1 MSIEPFF
8 FNLKTF
14 SMRFIIF
21 ISILLTSFLTLD
33 AQRIITKST
42 QKSSFVIP
50 TEDIIDLKRAPS
62 DAETTNKA
70 LGIPLTFSLP
80 NGESVRY
87 NFLKNEV
94 MSLEMK
100 TTYPEIATFTGYSE
114 SLKSHIVSLTL
125 HNNKI
130 HAFILGANEN
140 AIMIDQVVENEYEST
155 YGERTETF
163 ECNTDHS
170 KFRPFMPSGART
182 STNGT
187 TLKNYAFAVVITDE
201 YEAGNGG
208 GAAAIAVA
216 LATINDI
223 SAIYKRDLA
232 VTFTA
237 TIRPET
243 SSFDI
248 VPAGPNPDYGGTC
261 VAAYFSS
268 SEYDLGQLFHKT
280 TSGGGSGVAYVGVVC
295 NNILTPPYK
304 SRSWSQAGTNVGYGF
319 LSIVA
324 HEMAHMFSASH
335 SFNSNTSGCGPQRSN
350 ANSYEPGGGTT
361 FMAYPGVCAGEN
373 ITDQSGNIIYSS
385 SPYFHVRS
393 LEQMVSFITS
403 TAGNSCASGS
413 STSNSPPVAIAN
425 PCNATSITIPAN
437 TPFELTGS
445 HTDSDGDA
453 ITYNWEQYNPGP
465 PHGAPNIACG
475 STTGPIF
482 RSYPPSTSPI
492 RYFPSLT
499 YILNNSNTPPFTTI
513 GECLP
518 TGTRTLDF
526 RLTVRD
532 NNANG
537 GGIDVSAIQLSVSST
552 SGPLALTSPNTGVTL
567 AAGSNNT
574 ITWSGSNTSSICS
587 TVNIKLSV
595 DGGQTFP
602 YSLATNTA
610 NDGTQSVTLPS
621 NLPPSSTC
629 RIKVESSC
637 FSCVK
642 FFDISNVN
650 FTITSSCLVSSSNI
664 CNNGPITA
672 NQNDPSL
679 NMSLEVAYGSSFSS
693 RAMTTSGS
701 AVFSSL
707 HSGATPQSGSC
718 TSLNFNDRAATF
730 QFKPNQTG
738 IYSFNMSG
746 GFAHASV
753 YLGAYTASQPCT
765 NFLSSSAYNSG
776 NITNP
781 FTITLN
787 ECATYTVVF
796 FDAVNT
802 SGTMS
807 ISGPSGSTTYLHN
820 PLSNPDYAYT
830 FLAVNSTNNI
840 ITAISS
846 TASFST
852 LSAGNYHIYGLH
864 YYSGTSNP
872 PGNVNPNNYIGQSLT
887 SISSSSI
894 CALLSENFKPITIT
908 GACTP
913 LVTSSAN
920 SGPGTLRDIAGCA
933 AEGAAITL
941 SSGINPLLTSA
952 LVIDKNL
959 TIDGNVNGSNQP
971 ITEITLNFSGSYGIK
986 INPSKTVTFKDLKV
1000 NMTSTASPVVL
1011 NEGNLTLNNA
1021 EIKGNVDPIVNN
1033 VAGSTINVS
1042 NAVTIKK

>member
-1 MSIEPFF
+1 
-8 FNLKTF
+8 
-14 SMRFIIF
+14 MRFIIF
-21 ISILLTSFLTLD
+21 LSIFFASFINVY
-33 AQRIITKST
+33 AQRINTKSV
-42 QKSSFVIP
+42 QKRSFVIP
-50 TEDIIDLKRAPS
+50 TEDIIDLKRAPN

-80 NGESVRY
+80 NGESIRY
-87 NFLKNEV
+87 NFLKNDV
-94 MSLEMK
+94 MSFEMK
-100 TTYPEIATFTGYSE
+100 TKYPEIATFTGYSE
-114 SLKSHIVSLTL
+114 TFKSHIVSLTL

-140 AIMIDQVVENEYEST
+140 TVMIDQVVENEYEST

-163 ECNTDHS
+163 ECTTDHN

-182 STNGT
+182 STNGA
-187 TLKNYAFAVVITDE
+187 TLKNYDFAVVITDE
-201 YEAGNGG
+201 YESGNGG

-216 LATINDI
+216 LATVNDI

-295 NNILTPPYK
+295 TNSGTPPFK

-361 FMAYPGVCAGEN
+361 FMAYPGVCPGEN

-403 TAGNSCASGS
+403 TSGNSCASGT
-413 STSNSPPVAIAN
+413 STNNTPPVAIAN
-425 PCNATSITIPAN
+425 PCNATSITIPAS

-445 HTDSDGDA
+445 HTDGNGDA
-453 ITYNWEQYNPGP
+453 VTYNWEQYDPGP
-465 PHGAPNIACG
+465 PHGAPNVACG

-482 RSYPPSTSPI
+482 RSYTPSNNPT

-499 YILNNSNTPPFTTI
+499 YILNNANAPISTV

-518 TGTRTLDF
+518 TANRTLNF

-532 NNANG
+532 NNPNG
-537 GGIDVSAIQLSVSST
+537 GGIDVSALQLTVNNT
-552 SGPLALTSPNTGVTL
+552 TGPLAITAPNTNVSWSTGGT
-567 AAGSNNT
+567 NT
-574 ITWSGSNTSSICS
+574 VTWSGSNTSSICS

-610 NDGTQSVTLPS
+610 NDGTQSITLPS

-629 RIKVESSC
+629 RVKVESSC
-637 FSCVK
+637 FTCVK

-650 FTITSSCLVSSSNI
+650 FTITSSCLVSISNI
-664 CNNGPITA
+664 CNNGPIVA

-679 NMSLEVAYGSSFSS
+679 NMSLEVAYGPSFSS
-693 RAMTTSGS
+693 KAMTTSGS
-701 AVFSSL
+701 AVLSSL
-707 HSGATPQSGSC
+707 HSGTTPQSGGC
-718 TSLNFNDRAATF
+718 TSLNFNDRAANF

-738 IYSFNMSG
+738 VYTFNMTG

-776 NITNP
+776 TISNP

-787 ECATYTVVF
+787 QCAVYTVVF

-802 SGTMS
+802 TGTMS
-807 ISGPSGSTTYLHN
+807 ITGPSGSITYLQN
-820 PLSNPDYAYT
+820 QVNNPDYSYT
-830 FLAVNSTNNI
+830 FLAVNTANNI
-840 ITAISS
+840 ITAISP

-852 LSAGNYHIYGLH
+852 LSAGIYHVYGLH

-872 PGNVNPNNYIGQSLT
+872 PGNVNPNNYIGQSL
-887 SISSSSI
+887 SIISSSSI
-894 CALLSENFKPITIT
+894 CALLSENYKQITIT

-933 AEGAAITL
+933 AEGASITL

-952 LVIDKNL
+952 LIIDKNL
-959 TIDGNVNGSNQP
+959 TIDGNVNGLNQP

-986 INPSKTVTFKDLKV
+986 VNPSKTVTFKDLKV

-1021 EIKGNVDPIVNN
+1021 EIKGNVNPVINN
-1033 VAGSTINVS
+1033 TAGSTINVS
-1042 NAVTIKK
+1042 NTVTIKK